1 VDGQTVLIP
10 RAKGSL
16 QSIQKALTPERKLID
31 MPIYETVLE
40 ENVGKSNAEVLIF
53 TSPSNVKAYFQNN
66 LVDPGEKIVCTG
78 YSPAKVIEDMVI
90 GYTLPCSPDEM
101 GLAEAVFGLEY

>member
-1 VDGQTVLIP
+1 LIP

-16 QSIQKALTPERKLID
+16 QSIQKALTPNTKLID

-40 ENVGKSNAEVLIF
+40 EDVGKTNAEVLIF
-53 TSPSNVKAYFQNN
+53 TSPSNVEAYFQKN
-66 LVDPGEKIVCTG
+66 LVDPDQKIVCIG
-78 YSPAKVIEDMVI
+78 YSTAQAIEEM
-90 GYTLPCSPDEM
+90 GLKYTLPFSPDEM